1 MDVITE
7 TPAKK
12 RKTEVGYISSSQ
24 GYDSREDSGDD
35 LFRDYETIA
44 TLPLPKHAGSS
55 IPSSHLRSSPAPY
68 ITQPTQILSNPT
80 QDTVQLAS
88 TQSPSTVQVA
98 ASSPVRAPNAMISKT
113 SGGILASAIAPA
125 GTAFRLPISA
135 SRPPPKPTAIV
146 DLSDDDDIPVY
157 RGNYSDEES
166 QLSRRAD
173 IKPSTFIQ
181 RAQKAMAEG
190 TAKPKSQAGTEDPVD
205 RFREITSN
213 SFYKPL
219 AKHDTKG
226 QGSAL
231 SGSVFDSR
239 NRDERTTSSR
249 IEAPKRSADVMANAY
264 GGSNKPVKV
273 ARQTAPAKA
282 QLKKPLTL
290 DDIPDYN
297 MRTKIARMRTVCPMY
312 SIMQCRNALFT
323 KKFNY
328 DDAMDYLLS
337 TNPDPVE
344 IDLTIDDDTVPPV
357 EKPNPARAPAKQQ
370 VKVPNKSIQERW
382 TATQAAARN
391 IQSVTS
397 SSPVELPKAKRRLVQ
412 GRRNPS
418 SPVIEQHKSSSP
430 PPPLHQTPESET
442 DSGIGHESEEDT
454 ELEGKVLKFF
464 NTCSVPD
471 LVDIAS
477 ITAEIAS
484 VILSQKPFKSLQ
496 AVRQISSD
504 IPAKGKKTTRR
515 PIGEKIV
522 EKCLEMWTG
531 YEAIDELVKKCEAL
545 GKPIAEAM
553 KKWGAD
559 SKDGELELV
568 TLDQLNIDQKSD
580 SQASMRDSG
589 IGTPASGSLSGDES
603 GGEIKKQ
610 LRGKQ
615 SFFSQPSIMAEG
627 VVLKD
632 YQVVGVNWLSLLFG
646 KNLSCILADDMGLG
660 KTCQVI
666 AFLAHLLEKG
676 IKGPHLIVVPGST
689 LENWLREFSV
699 FCPKLSVMPYYAEQ
713 KERLAVREQIE
724 ENLDDINVI
733 VTTYGMAKR
742 KEDNRW
748 LRKLQL
754 VACVYDEGH
763 MLRNSKSAQYE
774 QLMRIPARFRLL
786 LTGTP
791 LQNNLHELASLLGF
805 ILPSVFKEHSEDL
818 TYIFNH
824 RATTTTDETHAAL
837 LSAQRIARARSMMTP
852 FILRRKKHQ
861 VLKHLPTKTRRV
873 EYCDLT
879 ACQREL
885 YAAEQSKARQIM
897 LDRLAGK
904 KNSTESA
911 NIMMALRK
919 ASIHPLLFRR
929 LYTPSLLSKMSKAC
943 LSEPEFAESNV
954 NYVYEDMEVMT
965 DYELHLFCERY
976 SNTMSSYALKG
987 DECMESGKVAL
998 LTSLLTQYKTAGDR
1012 VLVFSQFVMV
1022 MNILEAVLERLS
1034 IPFFRLD
1041 GSTKIDERQDMIDA
1055 FYADPSITVFLLST
1069 KAGGAGIN
1077 LACANKVI
1085 IFDSS
1090 FNPQDDIQAE
1100 NRAHRVGQTRDVE
1113 VVRLVTKG
1121 TIEEQILALGE
1132 TKLALDDR
1140 VAGEGEED
1148 GAKAEREG
1156 VKRVEEMM
1164 IKEIKGEGVLK
1175 K

>member
-1 MDVITE
+1 MDIITE

-12 RKTEVGYISSSQ
+12 RKTQGGYISSSQ

-44 TLPLPKHAGSS
+44 TLPLPKHTGSS
-55 IPSSHLRSSPAPY
+55 IHSTDLHSSPAPY
-68 ITQPTQILSNPT
+68 VTQPTQILHDPRQETVQVTKHLAPPTST
-80 QDTVQLAS
+80 QD
-88 TQSPSTVQVA
+88 PSIVQVA
-98 ASSPVRAPNAMISKT
+98 ASSPARAPNAIMSKK

-125 GTAFRLPISA
+125 GTAFRPPIGA
-135 SRPPPKPTAIV
+135 SRPPIKPTAVV
-146 DLSDDDDIPVY
+146 DLSDEDDVPVY
-157 RGNYSDEES
+157 RGSYSDEES
-166 QLSRRAD
+166 QLNRRAD

-181 RAQKAMAEG
+181 KAQKAMAEAA
-190 TAKPKSQAGTEDPVD
+190 AKPKIQTGTEGAAD

-213 SFYKPL
+213 SFYQPL
-219 AKHDTKG
+219 KKQEAKYP
-226 QGSAL
+226 GSAL

-239 NRDERTTSSR
+239 NRDEKTTSSK

-264 GGSNKPVKV
+264 GGSIRPEKV

-282 QLKKPLTL
+282 QPVKILTL
-290 DDIPDYN
+290 DDIEDYQL
-297 MRTKIARMRTVCPMY
+297 RTKIARMRTVCPMY
-312 SIMQCRNALFT
+312 SVMQCRSALVQ
-323 KKFNY
+323 KKANY

-337 TNPDPVE
+337 TNPQAVE
-344 IDLTIDDDTVPPV
+344 VDLTLDDDTVPQA
-357 EKPNPARAPAKQQ
+357 ENHKAAKAPAKQQ
-370 VKVPNKSIQERW
+370 VKVPNKSIQEKW
-382 TATQAAARN
+382 TATQAVPRN
-391 IQSVTS
+391 TQTVTS
-397 SSPVELPKAKRRLVQ
+397 SSPVVPPKAKRRLVQ

-418 SPVIEQHKSSSP
+418 SPAVEQPRHE
-430 PPPLHQTPESET
+430 TPDSET
-442 DSGIGHESEEDT
+442 DSGLGRESEEDT

-471 LVDIAS
+471 LADIAS

-504 IPAKGKKTTRR
+504 MPTKGKKTTRK
-515 PIGEKIV
+515 PVGEKIV

-553 KKWGAD
+553 KKWGAE

-568 TLDQLNIDQKSD
+568 TLDQLNIDHKSD

-589 IGTPASGSLSGDES
+589 IGTPASGCLSGDES
-603 GGEIKKQ
+603 AGEVKKQ
-610 LRGKQ
+610 LRNRQ
-615 SFFSQPSIMAEG
+615 SFFPQPSVMAEG

-646 KNLSCILADDMGLG
+646 RDLSCILADDMGLG

-676 IKGPHLIVVPGST
+676 VKGPHLVVVPGST

-713 KERLAVREQIE
+713 KERFAVREQIE
-724 ENLDDINVI
+724 ENLDEINVI

-774 QLMRIPARFRLL
+774 QLMRIPAKFRLL

-805 ILPSVFKEHSEDL
+805 ILPSVFREHSEDL

-852 FILRRKKHQ
+852 FVLRRKKHQ
-861 VLKHLPTKTRRV
+861 VLKHLPTKTRRI

-879 ACQREL
+879 TSQQEL
-885 YAAEQSKARQIM
+885 YAAEQSKARQIL

-904 KNSTESA
+904 KNSSESA

-929 LYTPSLLSKMSKAC
+929 LYAPSLLSKMSKAC

-976 SNTMSSYALKG
+976 PNTMSAYALKG
-987 DECMESGKVAL
+987 DECMDSGKVTL
-998 LTSLLTQYKTAGDR
+998 LVSLLTQYKAAGDR

-1022 MNILEAVLERLS
+1022 MNILESVLERLS

-1055 FYADPSITVFLLST
+1055 FHANPSITVFLLST

-1113 VVRLVTKG
+1113 VVRLVSRG

-1148 GAKAEREG
+1148 GARAEREG

-1164 IKEIKGEGVLK
+1164 MKEIKGEGGL
-1175 K
+1175 